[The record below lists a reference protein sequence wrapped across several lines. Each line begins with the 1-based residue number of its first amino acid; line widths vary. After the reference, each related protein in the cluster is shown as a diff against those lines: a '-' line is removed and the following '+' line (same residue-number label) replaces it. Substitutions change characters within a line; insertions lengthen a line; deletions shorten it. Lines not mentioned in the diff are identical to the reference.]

1 MRRTTKESSLKRAA
15 KDFLAY
21 RQIKTW
27 AIGASAFHSRGL
39 PDRIGVFKGRPL
51 AIEFKSPKGKLSPE
65 QKEFR
70 EAWEGVG
77 GIYIEA
83 RSIEDLVHALGIKGL
98 TLI

>member
-1 MRRTTKESSLKRAA
+1 
-15 KDFLAY
+15 
-21 RQIKTW
+21 
-27 AIGASAFHSRGL
+27 
-39 PDRIGVFKGRPL
+39 VFKGRPL